1 MPLAPASVA
10 ALVDNTRL
18 VGITLVLVSGSL
30 LLGANGAISP
40 VAWFVAGFMG
50 GTLVR
55 LGPQRWPALAIGTL
69 TAGLLFGSRTVGA
82 LVGTIA
88 TISGAWFLATCLRR
102 RQVEPAMRTR
112 RDVFG
117 FLICVPIASL
127 IPATVLLAGVALL
140 ADAAVLSFDESDWL
154 RWWFS
159 AMLGY
164 LLGVPT
170 IAGMT
175 AGAWKQLQ
183 HNTRIATALALTAIG
198 FVMMMMLMPY
208 GFLSIGPAPIAII
221 ITLVSALRL
230 GLVPTCMLV
239 AVLTGSLALRYVLMQ
254 PVIPMELAAARVW
267 AFAAVLTI
275 VALMVHALLLER
287 DSLDSQLRAIANDHR
302 LNLLRA
308 TQLEQQRIG
317 RDLHDVLGQEL
328 TSVSILAS
336 HLAARRPP
344 TDPELHRDL
353 QTLSAAAGR
362 ALDASRSIA
371 HGLLPALNYP
381 GELPD
386 ALTSMARRVS
396 ETTAVRVDTEIT
408 PIDPISV
415 EEAENLFRIAQEALS
430 NAIKHAATPRV
441 LLRLTMTAEQI
452 ELAIED
458 SGIGF
463 DLAAPRERF
472 GAGMSTMRYRSELAR
487 GTLHIERNASGGT
500 TVRCELPRKRAPEV
514 AAPSTTADTLW
525 SPALTR
531 DE

>member
-10 ALVDNTRL
+10 ALVANTRL
-18 VGITLVLVSGSL
+18 VGITWVLVSGSL

-40 VAWFVAGFMG
+40 VAWLVAGFMG

-55 LGPQRWPALAIGTL
+55 LGPERWPALAIGTL

-117 FLICVPIASL
+117 FLICVPIAAL
-127 IPATVLLAGVALL
+127 FPATGLLLGVELFVG
-140 ADAAVLSFDESDWL
+140 AAAIAFDGSDWL

-164 LLGVPT
+164 LIGVPT

-175 AGAWKQLQ
+175 AGTWEQLRR
-183 HNTRIATALALTAIG
+183 NARVAVALALSAIG
-198 FVMMMMLMPY
+198 FVIMMMLMPY
-208 GFLSIGPAPIAII
+208 GLLSIGPAPIAII
-221 ITLVSALRL
+221 IVLVSALRL
-230 GLVPTCMLV
+230 GLVPTSLLA
-239 AVLTGSLALRYVLMQ
+239 AVLTSSLAVRYVLMQ

-267 AFAAVLTI
+267 AFATVLII

-287 DSLDSQLRAIANDHR
+287 DNLDGQLRAIENDHR
-302 LNLLRA
+302 LSLLRA

-336 HLAARRPP
+336 HLALRRPH
-344 TDPELHRDL
+344 TDAELHQDL

-415 EEAENLFRIAQEALS
+415 EEAENLFRIAQEALN

-441 LLRLTMTAEQI
+441 LLRLTMTAQQI

-458 SGIGF
+458 SGTGF
-463 DLAAPRERF
+463 DLTAPRDRF
-472 GAGMSTMRYRSELAR
+472 GAGLSTMRYRSELAR
-487 GTLHIERNASGGT
+487 GTLHIERNANGGT
-500 TVRCELPRKRAPEV
+500 TVRCELPRKKAP
-514 AAPSTTADTLW
+514 AAATPSATSDRLW